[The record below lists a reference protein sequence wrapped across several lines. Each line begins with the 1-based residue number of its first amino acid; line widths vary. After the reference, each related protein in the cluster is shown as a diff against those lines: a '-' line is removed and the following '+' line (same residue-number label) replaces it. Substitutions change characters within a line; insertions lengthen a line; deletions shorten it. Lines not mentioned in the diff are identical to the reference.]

1 MPKKLSDLMLQIEQ
15 EAQDEGEKAVAELV
29 ALHGH
34 YKLARE
40 LHDLRVARSVTQKQ
54 LAAMSGVGQSE
65 ISRIESGAV
74 NPTVATV
81 AILASPLNADLHL
94 VSRSAPNE
102 RTD

>member
-1 MPKKLSDLMLQIEQ
+1 MVKKLSDLMLEIKQ
-15 EAQDEGEKAVAELV
+15 EAHKEGEEALAELA

-34 YKLARE
+34 YRLARE
-40 LHDLRVARSVTQKQ
+40 LHDLRIARNVTQKQ

-81 AILASPLNADLHL
+81 AALASPLNADFRL
-94 VSRSAPNE
+94 VSR
-102 RTD
+102 

>member
-1 MPKKLSDLMLQIEQ
+1 MTKKLNDLMLQIEQ
-15 EAQDEGEKAVAELV
+15 EAQAEGEEAVAELA
-29 ALHGH
+29 ALHSH

-40 LHDLRVARSVTQKQ
+40 LHDLRLARHLTQQQ

-81 AILASPLNADLHL
+81 AALAAPLNADLHL
-94 VSRSAPNE
+94 VSRPAA
-102 RTD
+102 